1 METYGLYVDAN
12 APAQASAQTTATQ
25 TAAQTTTT
33 QTTSQATSSKA
44 NVGTGIKKGEGKYA
58 QSGKHSDKVPFLIGQ
73 AGQKIM
79 LTGIRVG
86 GKPNRML
93 SIITDPNV
101 GKAKVVY
108 IDPID
113 YYPSSNSVGSGSD
126 RVKLGAPH
134 YG

>member
-1 METYGLYVDAN
+1 METYGLYVDTN
-12 APAQASAQTTATQ
+12 APAQASAQTTTQ

-33 QTTSQATSSKA
+33 QTAAKVTNSNA
-44 NVGTGIKKGEGKYA
+44 NAGTGIKKGEGKYA
-58 QSGKHSDKVPFLIGQ
+58 QSGKHSDKVTFLIGQ

-79 LTGIRVG
+79 LTGIRAG

-93 SIITDPNV
+93 SIITDPSA
-101 GKAKVVY
+101 GKAKVIY

-113 YYPSSNSVGSGSD
+113 YYPPSNSVGSGSD

>member
-12 APAQASAQTTATQ
+12 APAQTSV
-25 TAAQTTTT
+25 QTTTT
-33 QTTSQATSSKA
+33 QTAAKVTNSNA
-44 NVGTGIKKGEGKYA
+44 NAGTGIKKGEGKYA

-101 GKAKVVY
+101 GKAKVIY

>member
-12 APAQASAQTTATQ
+12 APAQASAQTTTQ
-25 TAAQTTTT
+25 TAAQ
-33 QTTSQATSSKA
+33 AASSNA
-44 NVGTGIKKGEGKYA
+44 NAGTGIKKGEGKYA
-58 QSGKHSDKVPFLIGQ
+58 QSGKHSDKVTFLIGQ
-73 AGQKIM
+73 PGQKIM
-79 LTGIRVG
+79 LTGIRAG

-93 SIITDPNV
+93 SIITDPSA

-113 YYPSSNSVGSGSD
+113 YYPPSNSVGSGSD

>member
-25 TAAQTTTT
+25 AAAQTTT
-33 QTTSQATSSKA
+33 QATSSKA
-44 NVGTGIKKGEGKYA
+44 NAGTGIKKGEGKYA
-58 QSGKHSDKVPFLIGQ
+58 QSGKHSDKVTFLIGQ
-73 AGQKIM
+73 PGQKIT
-79 LTGIRVG
+79 LTGIRAG

-93 SIITDPNV
+93 SIITDPSA

-113 YYPSSNSVGSGSD
+113 YYPPSNSVGSGSD

>member
-12 APAQASAQTTATQ
+12 APAQASAQTATQ
-25 TAAQTTTT
+25 TAAQATTN
-33 QTTSQATSSKA
+33 QTASQATSSKA
-44 NVGTGIKKGEGKYA
+44 NAGTGIKKGEGKYA
-58 QSGKHSDKVPFLIGQ
+58 QSGKHSDKVTFLIGQ
-73 AGQKIM
+73 PGQKIM
-79 LTGIRVG
+79 LTGIRAG

-93 SIITDPNV
+93 SIITDPSA

-113 YYPSSNSVGSGSD
+113 YYPPSNSVGSGSD

>member
-12 APAQASAQTTATQ
+12 APAQASAQTTTQ
-25 TAAQTTTT
+25 TAAQATTT
-33 QTTSQATSSKA
+33 QTTAKVTNSNTNA
-44 NVGTGIKKGEGKYA
+44 GTGIKKGEGKYA

>member
-12 APAQASAQTTATQ
+12 APAQAAVQTTTTQ
-25 TAAQTTTT
+25 TTT

-44 NVGTGIKKGEGKYA
+44 NAGTGIKKGEGKYA
-58 QSGKHSDKVPFLIGQ
+58 QSGKHSDKVTFLIGQ
-73 AGQKIM
+73 PGQKIT
-79 LTGIRVG
+79 LTGIRAG

-93 SIITDPNV
+93 SIITDPSA
-101 GKAKVVY
+101 GKAKVIY

-113 YYPSSNSVGSGSD
+113 YYPPSNSVGSGSD

>member
-1 METYGLYVDAN
+1 METYGLYVDTN
-12 APAQASAQTTATQ
+12 APAQTSAQTTTQ
-25 TAAQTTTT
+25 IASQTTTT
-33 QTTSQATSSKA
+33 KTAAQAASSKA
-44 NVGTGIKKGEGKYA
+44 NTGTGIKKGEGKYA
-58 QSGKHSDKVPFLIGQ
+58 QSGKHSDKVTFLIGKP
-73 AGQKIM
+73 GQKIM
-79 LTGIRVG
+79 LTGIRAG

-93 SIITDPNV
+93 SIITDPSA

-113 YYPSSNSVGSGSD
+113 YYPPLNSVDSGSD

>member
-12 APAQASAQTTATQ
+12 APAQASAQTT
-25 TAAQTTTT
+25 TT
-33 QTTSQATSSKA
+33 QPAAKVTSSNA
-44 NVGTGIKKGEGKYA
+44 NAGTGIKKGEGKYA

>member
-25 TAAQTTTT
+25 TAAQATTT
-33 QTTSQATSSKA
+33 QTASQATSSKA
-44 NVGTGIKKGEGKYA
+44 NAGTGIKKGEGKYA

>member
-12 APAQASAQTTATQ
+12 APAQASAQTTTTQ
-25 TAAQTTTT
+25 TAAKVTN
-33 QTTSQATSSKA
+33 SNA
-44 NVGTGIKKGEGKYA
+44 NAGTGIKKGEGKYA

>member
-12 APAQASAQTTATQ
+12 APAQASAQTTTTQ
-25 TAAQTTTT
+25 TAAQATAT

-44 NVGTGIKKGEGKYA
+44 NAGTGIKKGEGKYA

>member
-12 APAQASAQTTATQ
+12 APAQASAQTTTTQ
-25 TAAQTTTT
+25 TTAQATTN
-33 QTTSQATSSKA
+33 QTTSQATNSNA
-44 NVGTGIKKGEGKYA
+44 NAGTGIKKGEGKYA
-58 QSGKHSDKVPFLIGQ
+58 QSGKHSDKVTFLIGKP
-73 AGQKIM
+73 GQKIM
-79 LTGIRVG
+79 LTGIRAG

-93 SIITDPNV
+93 SIITDPSA

-113 YYPSSNSVGSGSD
+113 YYPPLNSVDSGSD

>member
-12 APAQASAQTTATQ
+12 APAQASAQATTQ
-25 TAAQTTTT
+25 TAAQATTT
-33 QTTSQATSSKA
+33 QPAAQAASSKA
-44 NVGTGIKKGEGKYA
+44 NAGTGIKKGEGKYA
-58 QSGKHSDKVPFLIGQ
+58 QSGKHSDKVTFLIGQ
-73 AGQKIM
+73 PGQKIM
-79 LTGIRVG
+79 LTGIRAG

-93 SIITDPNV
+93 SIITDPSA
-101 GKAKVVY
+101 GKAKVIY

-113 YYPSSNSVGSGSD
+113 YYPPSNSVGSGSD

>member
-25 TAAQTTTT
+25 AAAQTTT
-33 QTTSQATSSKA
+33 QATSSKA
-44 NVGTGIKKGEGKYA
+44 NAGTGIKKGEGKYA
-58 QSGKHSDKVPFLIGQ
+58 QSGKHSDKVTFLIGKP
-73 AGQKIM
+73 GQKIM
-79 LTGIRVG
+79 LTGIRAG

-93 SIITDPNV
+93 SIITDPSA
-101 GKAKVVY
+101 GKAKVIY

-113 YYPSSNSVGSGSD
+113 YYPPSNSVGSGSD

>member
-12 APAQASAQTTATQ
+12 APAQASAQA
-25 TAAQTTTT
+25 TTT
-33 QTTSQATSSKA
+33 QTTAQSTRSNA
-44 NVGTGIKKGEGKYA
+44 NAGTGIKKGEGKYA

>member
-1 METYGLYVDAN
+1 METYGLYVDTN
-12 APAQASAQTTATQ
+12 APAQASAQTTTQ

-33 QTTSQATSSKA
+33 QTAAKVTNSNA
-44 NVGTGIKKGEGKYA
+44 NAGTGIKKGEGKYA
-58 QSGKHSDKVPFLIGQ
+58 QSGKHSDKVTFLIGQ
-73 AGQKIM
+73 PGQKIM
-79 LTGIRVG
+79 LTGIRAG

-93 SIITDPNV
+93 SIITDPSA

-113 YYPSSNSVGSGSD
+113 YYPPSNSVGSGSD

>member
-12 APAQASAQTTATQ
+12 APAQASVQTTTTQTATQ
-25 TAAQTTTT
+25 ATMT

-44 NVGTGIKKGEGKYA
+44 NAGTGIKKGEGKYA

>member
-12 APAQASAQTTATQ
+12 APAQASAQTTTQTASQATTTQ
-25 TAAQTTTT
+25 TAAQ
-33 QTTSQATSSKA
+33 AASSKA
-44 NVGTGIKKGEGKYA
+44 NTGTGIKKGEGKYA
-58 QSGKHSDKVPFLIGQ
+58 QSGKHSDKVTFLIGQ
-73 AGQKIM
+73 PGQKIM
-79 LTGIRVG
+79 LTGIRAG

-93 SIITDPNV
+93 SIITDPSA

-113 YYPSSNSVGSGSD
+113 YYPPLNSVSSGSD

>member
-12 APAQASAQTTATQ
+12 APAQASAQTTTQ
-25 TAAQTTTT
+25 TASQATTT
-33 QTTSQATSSKA
+33 QPAAQAASSKA
-44 NVGTGIKKGEGKYA
+44 NTGTGIKKGEGKYA
-58 QSGKHSDKVPFLIGQ
+58 QSGKHSDKVKFLIGQ
-73 AGQKIM
+73 PGQKIM
-79 LTGIRVG
+79 LTGIRAG

-93 SIITDPNV
+93 SIITDPSA

-113 YYPSSNSVGSGSD
+113 YYPPLNSVSSGSD

>member
-1 METYGLYVDAN
+1 METYGLYVDTN
-12 APAQASAQTTATQ
+12 APAQASAQTTTQ

-33 QTTSQATSSKA
+33 QTAAKVTNSNA
-44 NVGTGIKKGEGKYA
+44 NAGTGIKKGEGKYA
-58 QSGKHSDKVPFLIGQ
+58 QSGKHSDKVTFLIGQ

-79 LTGIRVG
+79 LTGIRAG

-93 SIITDPNV
+93 SIITDPSA
-101 GKAKVVY
+101 GKVKVVY

-113 YYPSSNSVGSGSD
+113 YYPPSNSVGSGSD

>member
-25 TAAQTTTT
+25 AAAQTTT
-33 QTTSQATSSKA
+33 QATSSKA
-44 NVGTGIKKGEGKYA
+44 NAGTGIKKGEGKYA
-58 QSGKHSDKVPFLIGQ
+58 QSGKHSDKVTFLIGQ

-79 LTGIRVG
+79 LTGIRAG

-93 SIITDPNV
+93 SIITDPSA

-113 YYPSSNSVGSGSD
+113 YYPPSNSVGSGSD

>member
-25 TAAQTTTT
+25 TAAQATTT
-33 QTTSQATSSKA
+33 QPAAQAASSNA

-58 QSGKHSDKVPFLIGQ
+58 QSGKHSDKVTFLIGQ
-73 AGQKIM
+73 PGQKIM

>member
-12 APAQASAQTTATQ
+12 APAQASAQTTTQ
-25 TAAQTTTT
+25 TAAQATTT

-44 NVGTGIKKGEGKYA
+44 NAGTGIKKGEGKYA

-79 LTGIRVG
+79 LTGIRAG

-93 SIITDPNV
+93 SIITDPSA

-113 YYPSSNSVGSGSD
+113 YYPPSNSVGSGSD

>member
-12 APAQASAQTTATQ
+12 APAQASAQTTTTQ
-25 TAAQTTTT
+25 TTAQATTN

-44 NVGTGIKKGEGKYA
+44 NAGTGIKKGEGKYA
-58 QSGKHSDKVPFLIGQ
+58 QSGKHSDKVTFLIGKP
-73 AGQKIM
+73 GQKIM
-79 LTGIRVG
+79 LTGIRAG

-93 SIITDPNV
+93 SIITDPSA
-101 GKAKVVY
+101 GKAKVIY

-113 YYPSSNSVGSGSD
+113 YYPPSNSVGSGSD

>member
-33 QTTSQATSSKA
+33 QTAAKVTNSNA
-44 NVGTGIKKGEGKYA
+44 NAGTGIKKGEGQYA

>member
-12 APAQASAQTTATQ
+12 APAQASAQTTAQ
-25 TAAQTTTT
+25 ATTNH
-33 QTTSQATSSKA
+33 TTSQATSSNA
-44 NVGTGIKKGEGKYA
+44 NAGTGIKKGEGKYA
-58 QSGKHSDKVPFLIGQ
+58 QSGKHSDKVTFLIGKP
-73 AGQKIM
+73 GQKIM
-79 LTGIRVG
+79 LTGIRAG

-93 SIITDPNV
+93 SIITDPSA
-101 GKAKVVY
+101 GKAKVIY

-113 YYPSSNSVGSGSD
+113 YYPPSNSVGSGSD

>member
-12 APAQASAQTTATQ
+12 APAQTS
-25 TAAQTTTT
+25 AQTTTT
-33 QTTSQATSSKA
+33 QTTAKVTNSNA
-44 NVGTGIKKGEGKYA
+44 NAGTGIKKGEGKYA

>member
-1 METYGLYVDAN
+1 METYGLYVDAK
-12 APAQASAQTTATQ
+12 APVQASAQTTTQ
-25 TAAQTTTT
+25 TAAQATTT

-44 NVGTGIKKGEGKYA
+44 NAGTGIKKGEGKYA

>member
-25 TAAQTTTT
+25 TAAQATTT
-33 QTTSQATSSKA
+33 QTTAKVTNSNTNA
-44 NVGTGIKKGEGKYA
+44 GTGIKKGEGKYA

>member
-12 APAQASAQTTATQ
+12 APAQTSAQTTTQ
-25 TAAQTTTT
+25 TASQATTT
-33 QTTSQATSSKA
+33 QPAAQAASSKA
-44 NVGTGIKKGEGKYA
+44 NAGTRIKKGEGKYA
-58 QSGKHSDKVPFLIGQ
+58 QSGKHSDKVTFLIGQ
-73 AGQKIM
+73 PGQKIM
-79 LTGIRVG
+79 LTGIRAG

-93 SIITDPNV
+93 SIITDPSA

-113 YYPSSNSVGSGSD
+113 YYPPLNSVSSGSD

>member
-12 APAQASAQTTATQ
+12 APAQASAQTTTQ
-25 TAAQTTTT
+25 TA
-33 QTTSQATSSKA
+33 SQATTTKTAAQAASSKA
-44 NVGTGIKKGEGKYA
+44 NTGTGIKKGEGKYA
-58 QSGKHSDKVPFLIGQ
+58 QSGKHSDKVTFLIGKP
-73 AGQKIM
+73 GQKIM
-79 LTGIRVG
+79 LTGIRAG

-93 SIITDPNV
+93 SIITDPSA

-113 YYPSSNSVGSGSD
+113 YYPPANTASSGSD

>member
-12 APAQASAQTTATQ
+12 APAQASAQTT
-25 TAAQTTTT
+25 TT
-33 QTTSQATSSKA
+33 QTTAKVTNSNA
-44 NVGTGIKKGEGKYA
+44 NAGTGIKKGEGKYA

>member
-12 APAQASAQTTATQ
+12 APAQASAQTTNQ
-25 TAAQTTTT
+25 TASQATTTKT
-33 QTTSQATSSKA
+33 AAQATSSNA
-44 NVGTGIKKGEGKYA
+44 NAGTGIKKGEGKYA
-58 QSGKHSDKVPFLIGQ
+58 QSGKHSDKVTFLIGQ
-73 AGQKIM
+73 PGQKIM
-79 LTGIRVG
+79 LTGIRAG

-93 SIITDPNV
+93 SIITDPSA

-113 YYPSSNSVGSGSD
+113 YYPPLNSVDSGSD

>member
-25 TAAQTTTT
+25 AAAQTTT
-33 QTTSQATSSKA
+33 QATSSKA
-44 NVGTGIKKGEGKYA
+44 NAGTGIKKGEGKYA
-58 QSGKHSDKVPFLIGQ
+58 QSGKHSDKVTFLIGQ
-73 AGQKIM
+73 PGQKIM
-79 LTGIRVG
+79 LTGIRAG

-93 SIITDPNV
+93 SIITDPSD
-101 GKAKVVY
+101 GKAKVIY

-113 YYPSSNSVGSGSD
+113 YYPPSNSVGSGSD

>member
-12 APAQASAQTTATQ
+12 APAQASAQTTTTQ
-25 TAAQTTTT
+25 TAAQ
-33 QTTSQATSSKA
+33 ATSSNA
-44 NVGTGIKKGEGKYA
+44 NAGTGIKKGEGKYA

-79 LTGIRVG
+79 LTGIRAG

-93 SIITDPNV
+93 SIITDPSA

-113 YYPSSNSVGSGSD
+113 YYPPANTTSSGSD

>member
-25 TAAQTTTT
+25 AAAQATTTKPAA
-33 QTTSQATSSKA
+33 QAASSNA
-44 NVGTGIKKGEGKYA
+44 NAGTGIKKGEGKYA
-58 QSGKHSDKVPFLIGQ
+58 QSGKHSDNVTFLIGKP
-73 AGQKIM
+73 GQKIM
-79 LTGIRVG
+79 LTGIRAG

-93 SIITDPNV
+93 SIITDPSA
-101 GKAKVVY
+101 GKAKVIY

>member
-1 METYGLYVDAN
+1 METYGLYVDTN
-12 APAQASAQTTATQ
+12 APAQTSAQTTTQ
-25 TAAQTTTT
+25 TASQTTTT
-33 QTTSQATSSKA
+33 KTAAQAASSKA
-44 NVGTGIKKGEGKYA
+44 NTGTGIKKGEGKYA
-58 QSGKHSDKVPFLIGQ
+58 QSGKHSDKVTFLIGKP
-73 AGQKIM
+73 GQKIM
-79 LTGIRVG
+79 LTGIRAG

-93 SIITDPNV
+93 SIITDPSA

-113 YYPSSNSVGSGSD
+113 YYPPLNSVDSGSD